1 MALVYRSHFQI
12 ITDILD
18 ITRDYNNG
26 GNSVNITLLI
36 QKANI
41 SYGRI
46 TKILKTLVHA
56 GLIKELQEDKNYRYR
71 ISEKCVEFLHEYIKF
86 HDFIESFGLK
96 V

>member
-1 MALVYRSHFQI
+1 MIYLDNAATTPMAPEVLEAMMPYLKDEF
-12 ITDILD
+12 
-18 ITRDYNNG
+18 
-26 GNSVNITLLI
+26 GNPSSTH
-36 QKANI
+36 

-71 ISEKCVEFLHEYIKF
+71 ISEKGVEFLHEYIKF